1 MTQGPAGAE
10 HPGSG
15 QRLRPFD
22 RRLLGRVAVARWALA
37 VNLAA
42 GLTGALL
49 LLAQMTL
56 LAGIVADAAQGR
68 LRQVPAGLA
77 LALAAV
83 IMARAGLA
91 YVVELSG
98 RRTAARVMSALR
110 AELVGAPPVRWWRGR
125 PGDAATAPSSRPAP
139 SRVSTASRPTSPATC
154 PRSSW
159 RARCPW
165 PSCSGVPSST
175 CGRPWSWSSPCPSSR
190 CSWPSSAGRPAPG
203 PGPTGRR
210 WPGSRRTSWTSCGGS
225 RPCGPSTGAPPRSPT
240 SARSPTGTGGPPW
253 PRCGCRSCPG
263 SCSTWPRRCPR
274 RWWP

>member
-15 QRLRPFD
+15 RRLRPFD

-83 IMARAGLA
+83 IMARSGLA

-98 RRTAARVMSALR
+98 RRTAAR
-110 AELVGAPPVRWWRGR
+110 
-125 PGDAATAPSSRPAP
+125 
-139 SRVSTASRPTSPATC
+139 
-154 PRSSW
+154 
-159 RARCPW
+159 
-165 PSCSGVPSST
+165 
-175 CGRPWSWSSPCPSSR
+175 
-190 CSWPSSAGRPAPG
+190 
-203 PGPTGRR
+203 
-210 WPGSRRTSWTSCGGS
+210 
-225 RPCGPSTGAPPRSPT
+225 
-240 SARSPTGTGGPPW
+240 SAR
-253 PRCGCRSCPG
+253 
-263 SCSTWPRRCPR
+263 
-274 RWWP
+274 